1 MYEPKPSDLLK
12 FPLLFVVVLSTFA
25 PEKLTRTSDKALPL
39 DCLTVPLIVPEEYV
53 VKPVVVVYALAR
65 ELLEWSVTELV
76 IWILYVVSPLIL
88 LYGVTLNVLS
98 LLEAEGAA
106 DILMQVVKL
115 SEDSRKLPEQVVL
128 SVFVVIV
135 LVDIVSLN
143 VTATVVDTETSLELS
158 VGLTEETVGAV
169 VTVDTAPNFS

>member
-1 MYEPKPSDLLK
+1 VYEPKPSDLLK
-12 FPLLFVVVLSTFA
+12 FPLLSVVVLSTFA

-39 DCLTVPLIVPEEYV
+39 VCLAVPLIVPEEYV
-53 VKPVVVVYALAR
+53 VKPVVVVYALAS
-65 ELLEWSVTELV
+65 ELLELSVTEVV
-76 IWILYVVSPLIL
+76 IWILYVVTPLRL
-88 LYGVTLNVLS
+88 LFGVILNVLS
-98 LLEAEGAA
+98 LLEDEGAA

-135 LVDIVSLN
+135 LVDTVSLN
-143 VTATVVDTETSLELS
+143 DTATVVEIETSIELS